1 MILIFVS
8 DCETKQAWKTRYRGE
23 FYREKTAKKK
33 QLFQRVFNGLS
44 MSQKN
49 KEMDKIKA
57 SKPSLLQ
64 ATMYKKTMCKKQKA
78 DETLDSP
85 LENI

>member
-1 MILIFVS
+1 MEDSVPWRVLQGKDSEKETTVS
-8 DCETKQAWKTRYRGE
+8 TG
-23 FYREKTAKKK
+23 
-33 QLFQRVFNGLS
+33 FQRTFNVP
-44 MSQKN
+44 KN